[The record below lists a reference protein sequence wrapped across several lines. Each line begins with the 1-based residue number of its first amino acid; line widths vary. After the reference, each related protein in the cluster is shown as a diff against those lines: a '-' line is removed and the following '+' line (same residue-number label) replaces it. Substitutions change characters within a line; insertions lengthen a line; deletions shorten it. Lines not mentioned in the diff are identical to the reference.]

1 MLDSAFCDF
10 LEYRICDLLENSN
23 DDRLRGFW
31 CDGILLPPF
40 ENCYSQKYVNDNRQ
54 VILKAYIGKNEQQEY
69 ELTMNF
75 GPKAL
80 SKYAR
85 NLDIQE
91 CVPNA
96 GDENC
101 FAIDI
106 EKFKM
111 ELQLL

>member
-1 MLDSAFCDF
+1 MLDNEFCYF

-23 DDRLRGFW
+23 DDRLKGFW
-31 CDGILLPPF
+31 CDGVYLPLF
-40 ENCYSQKYVNDNRQ
+40 ENNYSQKYVNDNRQ
-54 VILKAYIGKNEQQEY
+54 IILKAHIGKDGQQEY
-69 ELTMNF
+69 KLTMNF

-85 NLDIQE
+85 NLDIKE
-91 CVPNA
+91 CVPNP
-96 GDENC
+96 DSENC

-106 EKFKM
+106 EKLKM